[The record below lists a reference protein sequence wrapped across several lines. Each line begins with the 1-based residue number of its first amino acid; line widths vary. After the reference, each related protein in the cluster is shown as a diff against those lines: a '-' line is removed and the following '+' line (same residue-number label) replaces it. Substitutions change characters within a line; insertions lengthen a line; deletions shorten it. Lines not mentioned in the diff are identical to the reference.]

1 MCNPLRH
8 AVPYQFKYIEAE
20 PIVVLLQLAHTTY
33 NLYDNLVYIDK
44 YKVYN
49 DIFLNTWHM
58 MYGNTR

>member
-1 MCNPLRH
+1 MGLNPTTSNITSH
-8 AVPYQFKYIEAE
+8 ATPYQFIDIGAE

-49 DIFLNTWHM
+49 DIF
-58 MYGNTR
+58 